1 MLETLVN
8 AGSALHMIFHF
19 KINQSVEDLSE
30 LLNQSILCTFVIPK
44 LLTTTTS
51 FAQVQCGDESA
62 QSLYFVKKTCPEAKT
77 PLAEQLKW
85 NICKVPLLS

>member
-1 MLETLVN
+1 MFNVGDTCQCRISLAYDFSLQ
-8 AGSALHMIFHF
+8 
-19 KINQSVEDLSE
+19 INQSVEDLSE

-62 QSLYFVKKTCPEAKT
+62 QSLYFVKKLAQKQR
-77 PLAEQLKW
+77 PL
-85 NICKVPLLS
+85 

>member
-1 MLETLVN
+1 MLETLVS

-51 FAQVQCGDESA
+51 FAQVQCGDESVLCEKLA
-62 QSLYFVKKTCPEAKT
+62 QKQR
-77 PLAEQLKW
+77 PL
-85 NICKVPLLS
+85 

>member
-1 MLETLVN
+1 MLETLVS

-51 FAQVQCGDESA
+51 FAQVQCGDECKS
-62 QSLYFVKKTCPEAKT
+62 CPEAKI
-77 PLAEQLKW
+77 P
-85 NICKVPLLS
+85 